1 MTKSLIPYKPRDVP
15 MRSSAW
21 DTFRACPRKFLF
33 QERYGLK
40 ARGRYS
46 PALFIGDVA
55 HTIITSVYQGTPL
68 EEAER
73 AAARKMGEAISK
85 CSDKQRD
92 IEKDYTM
99 GRMLANVYFDHFE
112 MSLKGFTIVQE
123 LIERLLTYDHPDYV
137 SPIMGRLDMVLKDS
151 KGDYW
156 IWDLKTVSSS
166 ISTVQ
171 RAATILFDPQPW
183 FYKILLANEL
193 RKQGEVG
200 KVKGILHVLLQK
212 PSLRL
217 KKGEVFKDYVQRCV
231 LDFYDTRMKQAK
243 ESPDV
248 HPPLLV
254 SRVKFPSKTPRW
266 VHTMLWDL
274 DRHSADEADPEFFY
288 PDKNACFNYN
298 SKCPFLPVCQASES
312 TWPVILGT
320 HFEQSFR
327 EDEEKT

>member
-1 MTKSLIPYKPRDVP
+1 
-15 MRSSAW
+15 
-21 DTFRACPRKFLF
+21 
-33 QERYGLK
+33 
-40 ARGRYS
+40 
-46 PALFIGDVA
+46 
-55 HTIITSVYQGTPL
+55 
-68 EEAER
+68 
-73 AAARKMGEAISK
+73 
-85 CSDKQRD
+85 
-92 IEKDYTM
+92 
-99 GRMLANVYFDHFE
+99 MLANVYFYHFE
-112 MSLKGFTIVQE
+112 MSLEGFTVVQE
-123 LIERLLTYDHPDYV
+123 LIERRLTYDHSDYV
-137 SPIMGRLDMVLKDS
+137 APIMGRLDMVLKDS

-193 RKQGEVG
+193 KRQDEGG
-200 KVKGILHVLLQK
+200 KVKGIIHVLLQK

-217 KKGEVFKDYVQRCV
+217 KKGEVFEDYVQRCV

-248 HPPLLV
+248 HPPLLI
-254 SRVKFPSKTPRW
+254 SRVKFPPRTPGW

-274 DRHSADEADPEFFY
+274 DRHSSDEADPNFFY
-288 PDKNACFNYN
+288 PDKNSCFNYN

-327 EDEEKT
+327 EDEEKS